1 MTFKYINNM
10 EVNLFMVIKMIF
22 NSLDFFIIS
31 ALLHCAERFFIYI
44 CPHDKT
50 IITKIFQWFEIVHIV
65 HIILSLF

>member
-1 MTFKYINNM
+1 MKVFLYI
-10 EVNLFMVIKMIF
+10 VIKMIF
-22 NSLDFFIIS
+22 NSLIS